1 MKRITTLIFASLII
15 ALGFSADTF
24 AQTKSKPR
32 SINNRQQYQQKRIVR
47 GVKSGELTSRETHRL
62 EREQYQIHRQEVRFR
77 HSGDGLSH
85 RERYRLQRQLNQ
97 SSRHIY
103 KQKHDR
109 QDYQY
114 PKKRL

>member
-1 MKRITTLIFASLII
+1 MKRIITLIFASLII

-24 AQTKSKPR
+24 AQTKFRPR
-32 SINNRQQYQQKRIVR
+32 SINNRQQHQQKRIVS
-47 GVKSGELTSRETHRL
+47 GVKSGELTAKETYRL
-62 EREQYQIHRQEVRFR
+62 ESEQYQIHRKEVRFR